1 MQAGVAQLKELL
13 KDDTSYML
21 RAVKISN
28 GSAIGLI
35 FHAVTI
41 SAGERYIANCQK
53 MIL

>member
-1 MQAGVAQLKELL
+1 MQAGGTRLKEFL
-13 KDDTSYML
+13 KDDTSHML

-53 MIL
+53 MVF